1 MLSTFKLVSSFTSN
15 AFYCAFSINNI
26 HSCQSDMNRKT
37 RNGSWNLNHFQGCRF
52 LEKALQKQSALG
64 FGIYLRFNRT
74 FRNLVRFQ
82 GVEITGLEV
91 LCKDLTP
98 GPTV

>member
-1 MLSTFKLVSSFTSN
+1 MKYGIIYGHPQAFVRKLRKIWIGKEAKKSKAKTKNNVK
-15 AFYCAFSINNI
+15 AFVIDEAHLIVEFYVLFCF
-26 HSCQSDMNRKT
+26 
-37 RNGSWNLNHFQGCRF
+37 
-52 LEKALQKQSALG
+52 
-64 FGIYLRFNRT
+64 RT

>member
-1 MLSTFKLVSSFTSN
+1 MLITFLT
-15 AFYCAFSINNI
+15 INGVN
-26 HSCQSDMNRKT
+26 C
-37 RNGSWNLNHFQGCRF
+37 F
-52 LEKALQKQSALG
+52 LLGKQSYVEINKIGQGRPSLLIM
-64 FGIYLRFNRT
+64 FLFFCFRT
-74 FRNLVRFQ
+74 FRNLVGFQ

>member
-1 MLSTFKLVSSFTSN
+1 MSVTTIN
-15 AFYCAFSINNI
+15 A
-26 HSCQSDMNRKT
+26 
-37 RNGSWNLNHFQGCRF
+37 
-52 LEKALQKQSALG
+52 LEKTSGPTGNVNELSRLWLNDENG
-64 FGIYLRFNRT
+64 LFLFCFRT

-91 LCKDLTP
+91 LCKDITP

>member
-1 MLSTFKLVSSFTSN
+1 MTLSNLRFANDTDLSAVSEDELLDLIQRLDNTATKYGMEISPQES
-15 AFYCAFSINNI
+15 
-26 HSCQSDMNRKT
+26 
-37 RNGSWNLNHFQGCRF
+37 
-52 LEKALQKQSALG
+52 KALTVAKDGIKLG
-64 FGIYLRFNRT
+64 FRT

-82 GVEITGLEV
+82 GVGITGLEV

>member
-1 MLSTFKLVSSFTSN
+1 MTLPYSLFGLGLLNSPFHGVSQVFIL
-15 AFYCAFSINNI
+15 FVLFCF
-26 HSCQSDMNRKT
+26 
-37 RNGSWNLNHFQGCRF
+37 
-52 LEKALQKQSALG
+52 
-64 FGIYLRFNRT
+64 RT